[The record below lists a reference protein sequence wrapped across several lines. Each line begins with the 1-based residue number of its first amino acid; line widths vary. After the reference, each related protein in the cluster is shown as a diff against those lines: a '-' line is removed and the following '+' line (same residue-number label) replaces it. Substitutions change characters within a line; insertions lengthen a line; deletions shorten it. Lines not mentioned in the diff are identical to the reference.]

1 MLKENQSAKKEKV
14 TLKDTATSILVK
26 STTKFGQNNDDY
38 SQGHIEDASKREPQE
53 QIGTEENLKTLSTP
67 KQLMYS

>member
-1 MLKENQSAKKEKV
+1 M
-14 TLKDTATSILVK
+14 TLTNTATSILVK

-38 SQGHIEDASKREPQE
+38 SQDQIEDASKREPQG

-67 KQLMYS
+67 RQLMYS

>member
-1 MLKENQSAKKEKV
+1 MLKENQSVKKEKV

-38 SQGHIEDASKREPQE
+38 SQGHIEDVSKREPQGK
-53 QIGTEENLKTLSTP
+53 IGTEENLKTLSTP
-67 KQLMYS
+67 RQLMYS

>member
-1 MLKENQSAKKEKV
+1 M

-38 SQGHIEDASKREPQE
+38 SQDQIENASRREPQG
-53 QIGTEENLKTLSTP
+53 QIGTDENLKNIVHS
-67 KQLMYS
+67 